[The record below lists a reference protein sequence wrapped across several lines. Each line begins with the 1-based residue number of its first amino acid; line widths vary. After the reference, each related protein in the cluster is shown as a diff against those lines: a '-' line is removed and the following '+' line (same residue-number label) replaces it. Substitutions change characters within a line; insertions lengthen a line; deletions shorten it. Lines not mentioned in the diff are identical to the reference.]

1 MKKLILILIIGS
13 LFMGCAGVKI
23 PFVSQDISLAGK
35 IRAGMTTDEVIKIM
49 GEPIISELE
58 NNVEEWHYWRT
69 GELLKMTK
77 DTFVALYF
85 LENKLIAKQYYS
97 ISIGGGGAGFGSC
110 EKFIKKGDYKV
121 PPEVQVILDKNN

>member
-1 MKKLILILIIGS
+1 MTGG
-13 LFMGCAGVKI
+13 LFMGCGYNI
-23 PFVSQDISLAGK
+23 NFVTQDLSLAGK

-58 NNVEEWHYWRT
+58 NNVDEWNYCKT
-69 GELLKMTK
+69 GWLLKFEI
-77 DTFVALYF
+77 DTFVALF
-85 LENKLIAKQYYS
+85 FVDNKLIAKQYYS
-97 ISIGGGGAGFGSC
+97 TSIGGGGAGFGSC

>member
-13 LFMGCAGVKI
+13 LFMGCAGVEI

-58 NNVEEWHYWRT
+58 NNVEEWHYCRT
-69 GELLKMTK
+69 GALLKMTK

-85 LENKLIAKQYYS
+85 LENKLIAKEHYVTIEGY
-97 ISIGGGGAGFGSC
+97 GSC
-110 EKFIKKGDYKV
+110 ENFIKTGTYKV
-121 PPEVQVILDKNN
+121 PSNVQTILDK